1 MCAKIG
7 DTVVRHGFGEKM
19 GALRKLLAW
28 LSVPVIC
35 LFALAFYLAR
45 PFNPDNNR
53 LLGAAVARIGRALL
67 GMDRPLEGREHM
79 PTDRPTVVIANH
91 QHNDDLFVMGD
102 LLPPRTV
109 TVGKSSLVWVPFFGQ
124 VFWLGGNVIL
134 NRARSHK
141 AIAVMQAT
149 SEAISRDHKS
159 LWVFPEGT
167 RSQGRGLQ
175 KFKKGAFHAAIAA
188 GAPITMVCAR
198 QYQDR
203 TLGWA
208 GRREPVA
215 IRILPPIETAGLT
228 TDDIPELMSRCR
240 QQMAEAIAAL

>member
-1 MCAKIG
+1 
-7 DTVVRHGFGEKM
+7 M
-19 GALRKLLAW
+19 GALRKFLAW
-28 LSVPVIC
+28 VSVPVIC
-35 LFALAFYLAR
+35 LFALVLYLAR

-53 LLGAAVARIGRALL
+53 LLAKVVARVGRALL
-67 GMDRPLEGREHM
+67 GMERPLEGHENM
-79 PTDRPTVVIANH
+79 PADRPTVVLANH

-109 TVGKSSLVWVPFFGQ
+109 TVGKSSLVWIPFFGQ

-149 SEAISRDHKS
+149 SEAIARDRKS

-175 KFKKGAFHAAIAA
+175 KFKKGAFHAAVGS
-188 GAPITMVCAR
+188 GAPITLVCAR
-198 QYQDR
+198 QYQDK
-203 TLGWA
+203 TLGWS
-208 GRREPVA
+208 GRREPVP
-215 IRILPPIETAGLT
+215 IRILPPIETAGMT
-228 TDDIPELMSRCR
+228 TADIPELMARCHKL
-240 QQMAEAIAAL
+240 MAETIADL

>member
-1 MCAKIG
+1 
-7 DTVVRHGFGEKM
+7 M

-28 LSVPVIC
+28 VSVPVLC
-35 LFALAFYLAR
+35 LLALAFYLAR

-53 LLGAAVARIGRALL
+53 LLAGIVARLGRTLL
-67 GMDRPLEGREHM
+67 GMERPLSGHENM

-91 QHNDDLFVMGD
+91 QHNDDLFVVGD

-109 TVGKSSLVWVPFFGQ
+109 VVGKSSLVWIPFFGQ

-141 AIAVMQAT
+141 AIAVMRAT
-149 SEAISRDHKS
+149 SEAITRDRKS

-167 RSQGRGLQ
+167 RSRGRGLQ
-175 KFKKGAFHAAIAA
+175 KFKKGAFHAAVAA

-198 QYQDR
+198 QYEDK
-203 TLGWA
+203 TLGWS

-215 IRILPPIETAGLT
+215 VRILPPIETAGLT
-228 TDDIPELMSRCR
+228 TNDIPELMDRCHR
-240 QQMAEAIAAL
+240 LMAETVAEL

>member
-1 MCAKIG
+1 
-7 DTVVRHGFGEKM
+7 M
-19 GALRKLLAW
+19 GAVRKLLAW
-28 LSVPVIC
+28 VSVPVIC
-35 LFALAFYLAR
+35 LFALVLYLAR

-53 LLGAAVARIGRALL
+53 LLGRTVARFGRALL
-67 GMDRPLEGREHM
+67 GMERPLEGWENM

-149 SEAISRDHKS
+149 SEAIARDHKS

-167 RSQGRGLQ
+167 RSRGRGLQ
-175 KFKKGAFHAAIAA
+175 KFKKGAFHAAVAS
-188 GAPITMVCAR
+188 GAPITLVCAR
-198 QYQDR
+198 QYEDK
-203 TLGWA
+203 TLGLG
-208 GRREPVA
+208 GRREPVP
-215 IRILPPIETAGLT
+215 IRILPPIETTGLT
-228 TDDIPELMSRCR
+228 TDDIPELMARCHQR
-240 QQMAEAIAAL
+240 MAETIAEL

>member
-1 MCAKIG
+1 
-7 DTVVRHGFGEKM
+7 M
-19 GALRKLLAW
+19 GAVRKLLAW

-35 LFALAFYLAR
+35 LLILVLYIAR

-53 LLGAAVARIGRALL
+53 LLGWCVARVGRALL
-67 GMDRPLEGREHM
+67 GMERPLEGRENM

-109 TVGKSSLVWVPFFGQ
+109 TVGKSSLVWIPGFGQ

-141 AIAVMQAT
+141 AVAAMQAT
-149 SEAISRDHKS
+149 SNAISQDRKS

-167 RSQGRGLQ
+167 RSRGRGLQ
-175 KFKKGAFHAAIAA
+175 SFKKGAFHTAVAA
-188 GAPITMVCAR
+188 GAPITMVCAS
-198 QYQDR
+198 QYQDK
-203 TLGWA
+203 TLGYT
-208 GRREPVA
+208 GRRESVA
-215 IRILPPIETAGLT
+215 IRILPPVETEGLT
-228 TDDIPELMSRCR
+228 SADIPELMARCH
-240 QQMAEAIAAL
+240 QQMAETIATL

>member
-1 MCAKIG
+1 
-7 DTVVRHGFGEKM
+7 M
-19 GALRKLLAW
+19 GLLRKFLAW
-28 LSVPVIC
+28 LLVPVIC
-35 LFALAFYLAR
+35 LFALVLYVAR

-53 LLGAAVARIGRALL
+53 LLGWTVARVGRFFL
-67 GMDRPLEGREHM
+67 GMERPLEGAEHM
-79 PTDRPTVVIANH
+79 PQDRPTVVIANH

-109 TVGKSSLVWVPFFGQ
+109 TVGKSSLIWVPFFGQ

-134 NRARSHK
+134 NRGRSHK

-149 SEAISRDHKS
+149 SEAISRDRKS

-167 RSQGRGLQ
+167 RSRGRGLQ
-175 KFKKGAFHAAIAA
+175 GFKKGAFHAAVAS

-198 QYQDR
+198 QYYDR
-203 TLGWA
+203 TLGWW

-215 IRILPPIETAGLT
+215 IRILPPVETAGLT
-228 TDDIPELMSRCR
+228 VDDIPRLMTQCH
-240 QQMAEAIAAL
+240 QQMESAIASLVPAP